1 MARVLVVEDSPE
13 QARLIAG
20 LLRSGGF
27 TTDIAD
33 TGEQAIETMGRE
45 APDLV
50 VTDLI
55 LPGVNGLEVVEW
67 VTHHHPL
74 VPVILMTAFGSGEIA
89 TRALQR
95 GAASYVPKRMLHE
108 DLISTV
114 EDTLAL
120 AEERREQA
128 QLLPFLEGSEHHF
141 VLENDPDLIP
151 PLAAFLREGVRNCSE
166 EFDDTAL
173 MQVGIAL
180 HEALVNAIHHGNLEV
195 DSELREADSDAYRE
209 LIEQRRHEAPYC
221 DRRVHVTLRISRH
234 EIACVIR
241 DEGPGFDLAQVP
253 DPTDQENLE
262 RVSGRGLYLIW
273 TFMDSVQHNEAG
285 NQITLAKRSPGAGG
299 KRA

>member
-33 TGEQAIETMGRE
+33 SGEQAIEVMARE
-45 APDLV
+45 TPDLV
-50 VTDLI
+50 VTDLM
-55 LPGVNGLEVVEW
+55 LPGLNGLEVVEW
-67 VTHHHPL
+67 VVSHHPL

-89 TRALQR
+89 TRSLQK

-114 EDTLAL
+114 EDTLTL

-166 EFDDTAL
+166 EFDDT
-173 MQVGIAL
+173 
-180 HEALVNAIHHGNLEV
+180 
-195 DSELREADSDAYRE
+195 EL
-209 LIEQRRHEAPYC
+209 L
-221 DRRVHVTLRISRH
+221 
-234 EIACVIR
+234 
-241 DEGPGFDLAQVP
+241 
-253 DPTDQENLE
+253 
-262 RVSGRGLYLIW
+262 
-273 TFMDSVQHNEAG
+273 
-285 NQITLAKRSPGAGG
+285 
-299 KRA
+299 